1 MQTTKCTSSEVKEA
15 LQYQPNTKSLQ
26 DVMYTSGSGGNEEI
40 LLEDMLEDTQVIE
53 ETQKVENHMVLQSFY
68 QTLQQPELIVW
79 DMHAKHKT
87 QQEIGNRV
95 GRCQVQVSRILKRIQ
110 KRANEFG
117 KEQD

>member
-53 ETQKVENHMVLQSFY
+53 RHRKSRITWCFNRFTKHCR
-68 QTLQQPELIVW
+68 PELIVW

-87 QQEIGNRV
+87 HKKLGIE
-95 GRCQVQVSRILKRIQ
+95 
-110 KRANEFG
+110 
-117 KEQD
+117 